1 MSPNHSEAPGANMP
15 STSGQELS
23 LRESDAGGAGRVV
36 SVVVPA
42 FNEAQNIP
50 LLYRRIAEVLPR
62 SDLQS
67 WELIFADDGSRDATW
82 SVICALAADD
92 PNVRGV
98 RLSRNF
104 GHQYALLAGLEA
116 AEGDAVIMMDCDLQ
130 HPVEMIPV
138 MLERWRAGFKVVKT
152 LRQDDCEI
160 GWFKRWTSRV
170 FYRLFSALS
179 GVDLQPGLADFR
191 LLDRQALN
199 ELLRLREEGLFL
211 RGLTEW
217 IGFPSCGIPYQA
229 GQRACG
235 QSQYNL
241 KKMVRLA
248 WNGVSSFSITP
259 LRIGIIIGLI
269 GSLVSLLGVCYA
281 FFGKIFGRGLVPG
294 WASTLMVLSLLFFL
308 LFVYLGVLG
317 EYIGRIIIEVRRRP
331 RFIVCETK
339 GFGDR
344 SPLPY
349 DGFRR

>member
-1 MSPNHSEAPGANMP
+1 MNESS
-15 STSGQELS
+15 SKELS
-23 LRESDAGGAGRVV
+23 PRETGADTDGVV

-42 FNEAQNIP
+42 FNEAENIP
-50 LLYRRIAEVLPR
+50 LLYRRVSEVLQQTVSR
-62 SDLQS
+62 S

-82 SVICALAADD
+82 SAICALAADD
-92 PNVRGV
+92 PKVRGV

-138 MLERWRAGFKVVKT
+138 LLERWRAGFKVVKT
-152 LRQDDCEI
+152 LRQDDCHI
-160 GWFKRWTSRV
+160 GWFKRRTSHA

-179 GVDLQPGLADFR
+179 GVRLQPGLADFR
-191 LLDRQALN
+191 LLDRRALD
-199 ELLRLREEGLFL
+199 ELLRLSEEGLFL

-217 IGFPSCGIPYQA
+217 IGFPSCVIPYQA

-235 QSQYNL
+235 QSQYSL

-269 GSLVSLLGVCYA
+269 GSLVSLIGVFYA
-281 FFGKIFGRGLVPG
+281 FFGKIFGRGIVPG
-294 WASTLMVLSLLFFL
+294 WASTLMVISLLFFL

-317 EYIGRIIIEVRRRP
+317 EYIGRIIIEVRHRP

-339 GFGDR
+339 GFGERGHIPHDA
-344 SPLPY
+344 L
-349 DGFRR
+349 RR